1 MVDNVYDDEGNLD
14 TSIDYKYQWR
24 LIADGED
31 SNSGT
36 LRLMLNTD
44 MELVYDIDVD
54 NFGDGTD
61 CTVVVG
67 GDETDASACSI
78 ASTASLVQTYADVSI
93 KIISFHFQLYILA
106 FWLRKGTYEV
116 KFVIHLFQ
124 DEATFLADFK
134 IAYEM
139 MMEKCNYALTEP
151 V

>member
-61 CTVVVG
+61 CNVVVG

-78 ASTASLVQTYADVSI
+78 ASTASLVQTYADVST
-93 KIISFHFQLYILA
+93 KIISFRFQLYTI
-106 FWLRKGTYEV
+106 FMV
-116 KFVIHLFQ
+116 KKRYI
-124 DEATFLADFK
+124 
-134 IAYEM
+134 
-139 MMEKCNYALTEP
+139 
-151 V
+151 